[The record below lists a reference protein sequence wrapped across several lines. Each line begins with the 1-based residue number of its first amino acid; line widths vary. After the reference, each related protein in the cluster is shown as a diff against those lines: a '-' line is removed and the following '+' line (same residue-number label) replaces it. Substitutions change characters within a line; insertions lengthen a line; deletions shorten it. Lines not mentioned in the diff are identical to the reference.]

1 LARGELLAKG
11 DLSLGCCVGVGA
23 AHALGGAAI
32 SSKLKLGSKSRTR
45 CDDRLLTSHQYVAL
59 DRGEAYCTDADRAA
73 RNTSALLRPASAQAT
88 VTFTTKAMS
97 RSGAS
102 QSTR

>member
-1 LARGELLAKG
+1 
-11 DLSLGCCVGVGA
+11 LSLGCCVGAGA
-23 AHALGGAAI
+23 AHALGNRR
-32 SSKLKLGSKSRTR
+32 SR